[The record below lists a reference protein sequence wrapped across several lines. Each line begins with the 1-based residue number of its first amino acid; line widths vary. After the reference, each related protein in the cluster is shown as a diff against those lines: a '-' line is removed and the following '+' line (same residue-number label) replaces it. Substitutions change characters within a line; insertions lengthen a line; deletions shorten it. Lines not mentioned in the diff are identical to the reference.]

1 MYPLNPSYPSYP
13 SYPHSLSRSPTQTT
27 TRSTHYK
34 SAKTPII
41 NYQDVKKHYIG
52 ITNKSHRNRIK
63 RRSPSSSSDDEE
75 DEEDDDDDSEESDNH
90 NNLYHEP
97 SPKKRRYNNI
107 LQRFGGINNGS
118 LSPKKTAQSTREAD
132 KDNEYEFSMEFKEM
146 IGKQRGTWR
155 QCWEWITNYAK
166 QNNLR
171 IGNRKIKCDHVLK
184 KAFNRDES
192 SVSGVSRLIWKHLI
206 GAVELDKDGNFKK
219 LVYRKRKPKIN
230 GGTHL
235 LSQNGEHDHE
245 HDSVEESDDDDD
257 DDESEEEHHR
267 HYQQRN
273 YYLYNQSQQRLSATL
288 SQSQSHTNQG
298 QKEENGQTEVQQP
311 EVRKKRR
318 YRKKVR
324 DENGNVIKKR
334 KNSGLTRLCF
344 MSDTLKKIVGKEGPL
359 ARNKITKGFWDYT
372 EVCFHCFYCF
382 FDLFFFLKCHF
393 GAQG

>member
-1 MYPLNPSYPSYP
+1 MKS
-13 SYPHSLSRSPTQTT
+13 
-27 TRSTHYK
+27 STYK
-34 SAKTPII
+34 SVKTPII

-63 RRSPSSSSDDEE
+63 RRSPSSSDDEGDE
-75 DEEDDDDDSEESDNH
+75 DEDDEDDDDGDSEESDN
-90 NNLYHEP
+90 NDNLYHEP

-166 QNNLR
+166 QNDLR

-230 GGTHL
+230 PNT
-235 LSQNGEHDHE
+235 QNEENDHDD
-245 HDSVEESDDDDD
+245 DSVDERDGEDTDDDDD
-257 DDESEEEHHR
+257 DDESEEDHHHR
-267 HYQQRN
+267 QYQQHRN
-273 YYLYNQSQQRLSATL
+273 YYLYNQSQQRLSASL
-288 SQSQSHTNQG
+288 SHTNQC

-318 YRKKVR
+318 YRKKIR
-324 DENGNVIKKR
+324 DENGNIFKKR
-334 KNSGLTRLCF
+334 KKSGLTRLCF
-344 MSDTLKKIVGKEGPL
+344 MSDSLKIIVGKEGPL
-359 ARNKITKGFWDYT
+359 ARNKITKGFWDYLQ
-372 EVCFHCFYCF
+372 VFFCCFCFSEISF
-382 FDLFFFLKCHF
+382 WSARIKMM
-393 GAQG
+393 